1 MSHNA
6 THHLHILHGLMAL
19 KIEGTSPHNL
29 TFNFGPSSRG
39 DERSFLKYVNGRKVL
54 KTGTMPFHKDKR
66 HRFQDTSVNVQEQ
79 I

>member
-6 THHLHILHGLMAL
+6 THHLYILHGLMTL

-29 TFNFGPSSRG
+29 TFIFGPSSRG
-39 DERSFLKYVNGRKVL
+39 DERPFLKYVNGRKVL
-54 KTGTMPFHKDKR
+54 KDGTMAFQKDRR
-66 HRFQDTSVNVQEQ
+66 HRFQDTSVKIQER